1 MVARVNA
8 QPVISRNARLARR
21 SAASVLLVAVLLVG
35 LLALLSAGQFAPA
48 ALAQAT
54 WTTYHHDA
62 ARSGTDP
69 EPTRSVTP
77 TLTWQSPGLGAP
89 IWGQPLVLGS
99 RVYVATVGNEIYALD
114 ASTGSV
120 IWEQSAGMPVPS
132 EQVTCGDIEPTVGIV
147 GTPVI
152 DVATNAIYAVADV
165 WNAATKEAHHEL
177 VGYELTTGNKV
188 LSTPVDPPGANPKTL
203 LERPALNL
211 DQGNVVFGFGGN
223 AGDCGQYR
231 GAIASAPENGG
242 PATFWNYQ
250 PAAPAYGGAA
260 VWGTSG
266 PAVDA
271 AGHIYVSTGNP
282 NFPKGQEVST
292 YDLSDSLLELNP
304 SLEVI
309 GNFAPESWLSDSNKD
324 RDLGSAGPLLL
335 PGGLVFE
342 AGKNEMGYLIE
353 ASAMPSHAP
362 ALFGQKVCKG
372 KVEGEGEGSFG
383 GDAYSAETIY
393 VPCTDG
399 VRALSYNQA
408 GRSFAALWHG
418 PADATGP
425 PIVSGGL
432 VWVISGKFLAGGGT
446 KLYGL
451 DPATGVPRYT
461 ETLPSPVIDHF
472 ASPSAGEGHVFV
484 ATGSS
489 VTSFHTAV
497 LDEPP
502 TVVSQQPSSV
512 TRSSAT
518 LNATVNANE
527 SAIGEC
533 RFEYG
538 TTVSYGSSV
547 ACSAVPGAGQ
557 GTTAVSAALTGL
569 SANVT
574 YHFRIVAT
582 NPGGTSY
589 GSDETLETL
598 PNPPVVLTGS
608 ASTVTQTAAMLNAT
622 VDPGGAA
629 VADCHFDYGTTSAFG
644 STAPCTA
651 PAGEGAGPVAVAAP
665 ITALTPDTNYF
676 FRIVASNGGGISYGA
691 TQSVAT
697 LVPTPPSSTPQTT
710 PEAAPLSST
719 PLAATPPASHGV
731 LAFQEQ
737 QPATPVATLVS
748 TSLTASRSGIAYLEV
763 RCPAGHGRCVGTV
776 ALRTVN
782 AVAARV
788 PSRPRAKIL
797 TLAVAPFNLAG
808 GREARV
814 KVRLSGAARGLLR
827 RARVLRVHALITTKS
842 SGATR
847 TTQTLLTLRD

>member
-1 MVARVNA
+1 MIDSVRVVWHA
-8 QPVISRNARLARR
+8 
-21 SAASVLLVAVLLVG
+21 
-35 LLALLSAGQFAPA
+35 SAG
-48 ALAQAT
+48 T
-54 WTTYHHDA
+54 
-62 ARSGTDP
+62 
-69 EPTRSVTP
+69 
-77 TLTWQSPGLGAP
+77 
-89 IWGQPLVLGS
+89 
-99 RVYVATVGNEIYALD
+99 
-114 ASTGSV
+114 
-120 IWEQSAGMPVPS
+120 PVPS
-132 EQVTCGDIEPTVGIV
+132 SALPCGDITPTVGIV

-152 DVATNAIYAVADV
+152 DAAGGVLYAVADT
-165 WNAATKEAHHEL
+165 WDGSHAQH
-177 VGYELTTGNKV
+177 V
-188 LSTPVDPPGANPKTL
+188 LEGFRLADGTRVLNTPVDPPSSDPKAL
-203 LERPALNL
+203 LQRTALNL
-211 DQGNVVFGFGGN
+211 DGSNVVFGFGGN
-223 AGDCGQYR
+223 DGDCSDYR
-231 GAIASAPENGG
+231 GAVVSVPEGGSAPS
-242 PATFWNYQ
+242 FWQ
-250 PAAPAYGGAA
+250 TPIAAPSTTGGA
-260 VWGTSG
+260 VWATGG

-271 AGHIYVSTGNP
+271 AGNIYASTGNP
-282 NFPKGQEVST
+282 NPPSGQEATT
-292 YDLSDSLLELNP
+292 YDYSDSVLELGPGLNLLGSFEP
-304 SLEVI
+304 
-309 GNFAPESWLSDSNKD
+309 PTWKQDSNTD
-324 RDLGSAGPLLL
+324 RDLGSGAPELL
-335 PGGLVFE
+335 PGGMLFE
-342 AGKNEMGYLIE
+342 AGKNGTGYLIAE
-353 ASAMPSHAP
+353 TSLAGGAP
-362 ALFGQKVCKG
+362 AVYSRQVCG
-372 KVEGEGEGSFG
+372 GAGSFG
-383 GDAYSAETIY
+383 GDSYFNGVIY
-393 VPCTDG
+393 LPCTNG
-399 VRALSYNQA
+399 VQALSYD
-408 GRSFAALWHG
+408 AAARTFTPLWRG
-418 PADATGP
+418 PSDAVGP
-425 PIVSGGL
+425 PIVSAGLIWDVATGGG
-432 VWVISGKFLAGGGT
+432 SGGGT

-512 TRSSAT
+512 TQTAAM

-547 ACSAVPGAGQ
+547 ICSAVPGAGQ
-557 GTTAVSAALTGL
+557 GTSAVSAALTGL

-598 PNPPVVLTGS
+598 PNPPGVLTGS

-651 PAGEGAGPVAVAAP
+651 PAGEGAGPVADAAP

-697 LVPTPPSSTPQTT
+697 L
-710 PEAAPLSST
+710 A
-719 PLAATPPASHGV
+719 LAATPPASHGV

-827 RARVLRVHALITTKS
+827 RARVLRVHALITTKI